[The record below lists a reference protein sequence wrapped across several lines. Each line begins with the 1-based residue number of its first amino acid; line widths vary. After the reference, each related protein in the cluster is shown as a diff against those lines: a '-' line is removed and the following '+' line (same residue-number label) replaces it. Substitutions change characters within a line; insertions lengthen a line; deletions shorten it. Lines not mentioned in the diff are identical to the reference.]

1 MSSTKRFI
9 KLSQGTRAS
18 ASAKVLAEGLSS
30 ALGYKV
36 WRSTKDFP
44 KKVPLFYGPGLDKLS
59 QYKWFKEHNVPALEF
74 TTDHAQAATWT
85 MDGHT
90 VFGRQLLN
98 ASCGKGI
105 VVYDVGCTPEVPT
118 CPVYTLYRKKKR
130 EFRVHV
136 FNNVVVRVTEKK
148 LRSGWDGPRD
158 SKIRNLDNGFVFCH
172 CEEEPEGLRELAV
185 NAAACVQSSFRGV
198 DIGYNEKHN
207 QLFVIEVNSAPGM
220 QGTTLSSY
228 INAIVASTA
237 P

>member
-18 ASAKVLAEGLSS
+18 ASAKALAEGLSS

-36 WRSTKDFP
+36 WRSIKDFP

-59 QYKWFKEHNVPALEF
+59 QYKWFKEHNVPALDF
-74 TTDHAQAATWT
+74 TESADEAFAWMQQ
-85 MDGHT
+85 GNT
-90 VFGRQLLN
+90 VFGRQMLN
-98 ASCGKGI
+98 ASCGHGI
-105 VVYDVGCTPEVPT
+105 VVMNPDDGVVSP